1 MSPQTAIEPSDDPI
15 PGPDQC
21 HRLMQRMQMR
31 PNIVDH
37 SRQVCRVAEFLTDSL
52 IAAGVPLNR
61 RLATAGALLH
71 DITKTRSLKT
81 GENHAATGGTYLAA
95 LGYRR
100 VAEVVRQH
108 VTLDRYADTGDP
120 GEAEVVNYADK
131 RVLHDTI
138 TDLKARMTYIQKR
151 YGTTRHH
158 RDRIAVLWQ
167 TTLELEVH
175 LFARLPFGPEAL
187 VEKMALGTEDEAP
200 LGRIS

>member
-1 MSPQTAIEPSDDPI
+1 MTSHTAIGPSDDPI

-31 PNIVDH
+31 SNIVDH

-52 IAAGVPLNR
+52 MAAGLPLNR

-71 DITKTRSLKT
+71 DITKTRSLET
-81 GENHAATGGTYLAA
+81 GENHAATGGVYLAE

-100 VAEVVRQH
+100 VAEIVRQH
-108 VTLDRYADTGDP
+108 VRLDRYADNGHP

-138 TDLKARMTYIQKR
+138 TDLKARMTYIQER
-151 YGTTRHH
+151 YGTTRQH

-167 TTLELEVH
+167 TTLELEAR

-187 VEKMALGTEDEAP
+187 VEKMSLGTRDENP
-200 LGRIS
+200 LNRVS